1 VEAEIEGSY
10 DKTGVKFSAKVNK
23 SPKIFDLAYGK
34 SIIGIMNMKLGFFD
48 IDGTLIRRSRQEGKS
63 LKTRSINHA
72 LETVFG
78 LTGIDYMSILG
89 KRIFGMTDVLII
101 KTTLAELGIGE
112 SLYYER
118 EKKLFGV
125 IDEYFEAHRDKTSDN
140 EYVRLPG
147 VSEFLGY
154 LRSRKVRLGLVTG
167 NIRKHADWKMKYAGF
182 DGYFVTGAFG
192 EDAESR
198 QDILS
203 LAMKRNPDIPSR
215 SVCHFGDS
223 PMDLDAARRCGVKA
237 VAICDTGGGTHSRSE
252 LEQAEYGLIVNSW
265 NETESIVEYLD

>member
-1 VEAEIEGSY
+1 MGI
-10 DKTGVKFSAKVNK
+10 KFPGNVNK
-23 SPKIFDLAYGK
+23 SPKIIDLEHGK
-34 SIIGIMNMKLGFFD
+34 GIIDIMKMKLGFFD

-89 KRIFGMTDVLII
+89 KRIFGMTDVLIM
-101 KTTLAELGIGE
+101 KSALMESGIEE

-118 EKKLFGV
+118 EKRLFEA
-125 IDEYFEAHRDKTSDN
+125 IDEYFEAHLDEYGDSD
-140 EYVRLPG
+140 YVRLPA
-147 VSEFLGY
+147 VTEFLAH
-154 LRSRKVRLGLVTG
+154 LRKREIRLGLVTG
-167 NIRKHADWKMKYAGF
+167 NIRKHADWKMKNAGF

-192 EDAESR
+192 EDAENR
-198 QDILS
+198 WDILS
-203 LAMKRNPDIPSR
+203 LAIKRNPDIPPH

-223 PMDLDAARRCGVKA
+223 PMDLDAARRCGVRA

-252 LEQAEYGLIVNSW
+252 LGQTGYGLIVDSW
-265 NETESIVEYLD
+265 REIESIAKYLS